1 MHDQGFQPGQALG
14 HTWCAGLLNAIRT
27 DELRDPLRAAAVDGD
42 LKTWTQLMTDAVAIA
57 SRGMG
62 WEIAAKGHKL
72 SLLPQPGQEYLSL
85 DGMAFDASVA
95 PDGARWHWPIAVFE
109 LENKH
114 TDERTSYSLWK
125 VLNVAAPL
133 RVVIA
138 YRRTWE
144 EANALPGLLADAVI
158 RTTMPIER
166 WNAIDGELLLVIG
179 SRSDGDHFPWD
190 YFRLWKFDPGVC
202 QFTKMAATADA
213 EG

>member
-1 MHDQGFQPGQALG
+1 
-14 HTWCAGLLNAIRT
+14 
-27 DELRDPLRAAAVDGD
+27 
-42 LKTWTQLMTDAVAIA
+42 MTDAVAIA
-57 SRGMG
+57 SRGMR

-85 DGMAFDASVA
+85 DGMAFDASAA
-95 PDGARWHWPIAVFE
+95 PDGARWHWPIAIFE

-138 YRRTWE
+138 YRRTWD
-144 EANALPGLLADAVI
+144 EANALPGLLADTVI
-158 RTTMPIER
+158 RSTMPIER
-166 WNAIDGELLLVIG
+166 WNAVDGEVLLVVG

-190 YFRLWKFDPGVC
+190 YFRFWRFDAGVC
-202 QFTKMAATADA
+202 QFTKMAATTDAD
-213 EG
+213 